1 MWKIKNRSC
10 VLLLL
15 LALCFLPA
23 LYGSSVQAEAAELD
37 GYGPNTTCERWDL
50 WTLPGSTDWGS
61 GGDYVRGKALYYKQ
75 EWENE

>member
-1 MWKIKNRSC
+1 M
-10 VLLLL
+10 
-15 LALCFLPA
+15 LAVISNHTGIPIDPT
-23 LYGSSVQAEAAELD
+23 YMMTHAETAELD

-61 GGDYVRGKALYYKQ
+61 GGDYVRGKALFYQQ